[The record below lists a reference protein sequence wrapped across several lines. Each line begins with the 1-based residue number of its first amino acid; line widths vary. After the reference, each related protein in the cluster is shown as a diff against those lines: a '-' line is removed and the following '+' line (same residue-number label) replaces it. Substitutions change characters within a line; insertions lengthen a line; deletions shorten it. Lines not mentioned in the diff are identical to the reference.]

1 MKRLPILVLMI
12 LATLGAD
19 CPFEG
24 YYAGGSIGLLTS
36 SASLRQIS
44 PLLIGE
50 FVEDRT
56 LNDQRVTVCN
66 ATLWGEGFVG
76 WGCLLCDPFYLGG
89 RLGANVSSGEV
100 VGESAISFPPTE
112 QVSRKTLRSQRAR
125 ISMNNVEPT
134 VDLKGGWIPCDTTM
148 LFGFIGLSYNHIT
161 MTLEQSFDLF
171 ETVTRR
177 SVAGD
182 VLGIRFGAGIEQLF
196 CCRYALILSYTYTSY
211 PTRHHERQVPLE
223 PDDTV
228 TLLLRARPIRQVA
241 SIGLAYYF

>member
-12 LATLGAD
+12 VATLGAE
-19 CPFEG
+19 CPFAG
-24 YYAGGSIGLLTS
+24 FYGGGSIGLLTS

-50 FVEDRT
+50 IIEDPA
-56 LNDQRVTVCN
+56 LNDQRTTVCN
-66 ATLWGEGFVG
+66 TTLWGEGFVG

-100 VGESAISFPPTE
+100 VGESAISFPPFE
-112 QVSRKTLRSQRAR
+112 ADPETLRRQRAR

-134 VDLKGGWIPCDTTM
+134 IDIKGGWIPCDTTM

-161 MTLEQSFDLF
+161 MTLEQSFDLL
-171 ETVTRR
+171 ETVNRTTAA
-177 SVAGD
+177 SD
-182 VLGIRFGAGIEQLF
+182 VLGFRFGAGIEQLF

-211 PTRHHERQVPLE
+211 PTRCHQRQIPRGSND
-223 PDDTV
+223 PI